1 MTRSVIEMRDTSANG
16 NKVGCSFPYITDFQ
30 GDVIATGVRA
40 SVQAIDGLTY
50 QIHTI
55 RIV

>member
-16 NKVGCSFPYITDFQ
+16 NKVGCSFPYITDFH

-40 SVQAIDGLTY
+40 SVPAIDGLTY
-50 QIHTI
+50 
-55 RIV
+55 